1 MPCVWIRRFGL
12 LLAALLA
19 APTLLRAAL
28 PTPAQAPPRATL
40 MGQLLVASPSIT
52 DPRFYQAVILMVRHD
67 QRGALGI
74 ALNRPMEERSL
85 AALLEA
91 TGEKDASV
99 TGSVRVFAG
108 GPVQPELGFVMH
120 SPDYMGPQTLAV
132 DGRVSVTMS
141 LDILRDIA
149 TGKGPQKSLITF
161 GYAGWAPGQLE
172 GEIARRSWTTVP
184 ADSKLIFDEDRSKLW
199 DIVYALR
206 IQDL

>member
-1 MPCVWIRRFGL
+1 MPCVWIGRFGL

-19 APTLLRAAL
+19 GSTLLRAAL
-28 PTPAQAPPRATL
+28 PTPAEAPPRASLT
-40 MGQLLVASPSIT
+40 GQLLVASPSIT

-108 GPVQPELGFVMH
+108 GPVQPELGFVLH
-120 SPDYMGPQTLAV
+120 TLDYRRPGTMEI
-132 DGRVSVTMS
+132 DGRLAMTNSA
-141 LDILRDIA
+141 RFCA
-149 TGKGPQKSLITF
+149 TSPIIRVRQ
-161 GYAGWAPGQLE
+161 
-172 GEIARRSWTTVP
+172 RS
-184 ADSKLIFDEDRSKLW
+184 
-199 DIVYALR
+199 
-206 IQDL
+206 

>member
-19 APTLLRAAL
+19 GSTLLRAAL
-28 PTPAQAPPRATL
+28 PTPAETPPRASLT
-40 MGQLLVASPSIT
+40 GQLLVASPSIT
-52 DPRFYQAVILMVRHD
+52 DQRFYQAVLLIVRHD

-108 GPVQPELGFVMH
+108 GPVQPELGFVLH
-120 SPDYMGPQTLAV
+120 TLDYRRPGTMEI
-132 DGRVSVTMS
+132 DGRVAMTSGAE
-141 LDILRDIA
+141 ILR
-149 TGKGPQKSLITF
+149 
-161 GYAGWAPGQLE
+161 
-172 GEIARRSWTTVP
+172 
-184 ADSKLIFDEDRSKLW
+184 EDRKSTRLNSS
-199 DIVYALR
+199 
-206 IQDL
+206 